1 MTKNSK
7 IRTVEL
13 LACDAG
19 WRNYHFV
26 KITTEDGIVGWS
38 EFDEGFGSPGVGA
51 AIQRLSARV
60 VGQNAFQHERI
71 YAELFSATR
80 PAAGGVVAQAL
91 GAIENA
97 LLDAKAK
104 LLGVPCY
111 ELLGGKIRDRI
122 RVYWSHCATWRI
134 NHPDWYKPAITDL
147 DGVKAI
153 GREVREKKFTAL
165 KTNIFTYD
173 EGKPTGWR
181 PGFGVPFQPEI
192 NVDRKVLR
200 DLRMHLEA
208 IRDGAGPDVDI
219 LLDLNF
225 NAKTE
230 GYLKILRAIADLDM
244 FWIEIDSFNPEAL
257 GYIRR
262 QSPHPIS
269 SCETLLG
276 LREFLPY
283 FREQAMDV
291 AIIDTPW
298 NGVWQSMK
306 IAASAEAHEVNV
318 APHNFYGHLCT
329 MMNAHFSAA
338 VPNLRIMETDID
350 RLAWD
355 HELFTHVPEFVDG
368 YLVMPDRPGWGT
380 EPNEEALARPS
391 AEGRRRTVELWPE
404 SRSSRT
410 VYPPLG
416 ARGPRRAAAYGGCR
430 LIAAIAD
437 PASGPRQS
445 KPAPGRCFPRQA
457 RMPNFMER
465 RRAFRYRDRCVARLQ
480 GNPYEPEY
488 RVGAFSHFDEI
499 YPTRRIARAASPWM
513 FKRSQADFAILR
525 GKHFLP
531 DRISGAQSR
540 HRPADRQG

>member
-1 MTKNSK
+1 LAARHPQQEDDMTDSAK
-7 IRTVEL
+7 IRSLEL

-26 KITTEDGIVGWS
+26 KISTEDGVVGWS

-51 AIQRLSARV
+51 AIQHLSTRV
-60 VGQNAFQHERI
+60 IGQNAFAHERI

-80 PAAGGVVAQAL
+80 PSAGGVTAQAL

-97 LLDAKAK
+97 LLDVKAK
-104 LLGVPCY
+104 SLGVPCY

-134 NHPDWYKPAITDL
+134 NHPDWYKPPITDL

-153 GREVREKKFTAL
+153 GREVCEKKFTAL
-165 KTNIFTYD
+165 KTNIFSYQQ
-173 EGKPTGWR
+173 GKPRGWR
-181 PGFGVPFQPEI
+181 PGFGAPFEPEI

-208 IRDGAGPDVDI
+208 IR
-219 LLDLNF
+219 
-225 NAKTE
+225 E

-262 QSPHPIS
+262 QSAHPIS

-350 RLAWD
+350 RITWD
-355 HELFTHVPEFVDG
+355 DEVFTHAPQFEDG

-380 EPNEEALARPS
+380 EPNEEVVRARPPKR
-391 AEGRRRTVELWPE
+391 AGGLLNYGRTP
-404 SRSSRT
+404 
-410 VYPPLG
+410 
-416 ARGPRRAAAYGGCR
+416 
-430 LIAAIAD
+430 
-437 PASGPRQS
+437 
-445 KPAPGRCFPRQA
+445 
-457 RMPNFMER
+457 
-465 RRAFRYRDRCVARLQ
+465 
-480 GNPYEPEY
+480 
-488 RVGAFSHFDEI
+488 
-499 YPTRRIARAASPWM
+499 
-513 FKRSQADFAILR
+513 
-525 GKHFLP
+525 
-531 DRISGAQSR
+531 
-540 HRPADRQG
+540 

>member
-1 MTKNSK
+1 MAGISK
-7 IRTVEL
+7 VRSVET

-26 KITTEDGIVGWS
+26 KITTEDGVVGWS
-38 EFDEGFGSPGVGA
+38 EFDEGFGSPGLSA
-51 AIQRLSARV
+51 AIERLSTRLA
-60 VGQNAFQHERI
+60 GQNALQHERI
-71 YAELFSATR
+71 YAELFAATR
-80 PAAGGVVAQAL
+80 PSAGGVIAQAL

-97 LLDAKAK
+97 LLDVKGK
-104 LLGVPCY
+104 VLGVPCY

-134 NHPDWYKPAITDL
+134 NHPSWYTPAITDL

-165 KTNIFTYD
+165 KTNIFSY
-173 EGKPTGWR
+173 EGGKPRGWR
-181 PGFGVPFQPEI
+181 PGFGVPFAPEI
-192 NVDRKVLR
+192 NVERKILR

-230 GYLKILRAIADLDM
+230 GYLKILREIADLDM

-262 QSPHPIS
+262 QSPHPVS
-269 SCETLLG
+269 SCETLTG

-283 FREQAMDV
+283 FREQAIDV

-306 IAASAEAHEVNV
+306 IAAAAEACEVNV

-355 HELFTHVPEFVDG
+355 HELFTHLPDIQDG
-368 YLVMPDRPGWGT
+368 HLVIPDRPGWGT
-380 EPNEEALARPS
+380 EPNEAALR
-391 AEGRRRTVELWPE
+391 EH
-404 SRSSRT
+404 
-410 VYPPLG
+410 PPKGKGGLLT
-416 ARGPRRAAAYGGCR
+416 YGQK
-430 LIAAIAD
+430 A
-437 PASGPRQS
+437 
-445 KPAPGRCFPRQA
+445 
-457 RMPNFMER
+457 
-465 RRAFRYRDRCVARLQ
+465 
-480 GNPYEPEY
+480 
-488 RVGAFSHFDEI
+488 
-499 YPTRRIARAASPWM
+499 
-513 FKRSQADFAILR
+513 
-525 GKHFLP
+525 
-531 DRISGAQSR
+531 
-540 HRPADRQG
+540 

>member
-1 MTKNSK
+1 MTRMSK
-7 IRTVEL
+7 VKGLEIV
-13 LACDAG
+13 ACDAG

-26 KITTEDGIVGWS
+26 KIATEDGVVVWS

-51 AIQRLSARV
+51 VIQRLSARV
-60 VGQNAFQHERI
+60 IGQNAFQHERI

-80 PAAGGVVAQAL
+80 PGAGGVVAQAL

-122 RVYWSHCATWRI
+122 RVYWSHRATWRI
-134 NHPDWYKPAITDL
+134 NHPDWYKPPISDL

-153 GREVREKKFTAL
+153 GREVRDKKFTAL

-173 EGKPTGWR
+173 AGKPKGWR
-181 PGFGVPFQPEI
+181 PGFGVPFEPGL
-192 NVDRKVLR
+192 NVERGVLR
-200 DLRMHLEA
+200 NLVMHLEA
-208 IRDGAGPDVDI
+208 MRDGAGPDVDI

-283 FREQAMDV
+283 LREQSMDV
-291 AIIDTPW
+291 AIVDAVW

-306 IAASAEAHEVNV
+306 IGTAADAFEVNI
-318 APHNFYGHLCT
+318 APHNFYGHLWT
-329 MMNAHFSAA
+329 MINAHFAA
-338 VPNLRIMETDID
+338 AAPNLRIMEVDID

-355 HELFTHVPEFVDG
+355 HELFTVLPRFEDGHLLVPDT
-368 YLVMPDRPGWGT
+368 PGWGT
-380 EPNEEALARPS
+380 EPNEEAILAH
-391 AEGRRRTVELWPE
+391 
-404 SRSSRT
+404 
-410 VYPPLG
+410 PPK
-416 ARGPRRAAAYGGCR
+416 PGGG
-430 LIAAIAD
+430 LLHY
-437 PASGPRQS
+437 RQ
-445 KPAPGRCFPRQA
+445 P
-457 RMPNFMER
+457 
-465 RRAFRYRDRCVARLQ
+465 
-480 GNPYEPEY
+480 
-488 RVGAFSHFDEI
+488 
-499 YPTRRIARAASPWM
+499 
-513 FKRSQADFAILR
+513 
-525 GKHFLP
+525 
-531 DRISGAQSR
+531 
-540 HRPADRQG
+540 